1 MTATITTDT
10 KRINYKSDFD
20 FVARLMVTAPDGT
33 TTEIGFPD
41 YDWEMRITTGCNGY
55 SQFVASAKGG
65 KLTNCMND
73 DGQLRIICNNHGLRA
88 GVLYAEFHAHLP
100 NSIYPDGEQLYVGVS
115 QLPIELVLGE
125 GDEPTDIEIQ
135 MALPY
140 IYDSAY
146 DQAVR
151 GGYEGTQE
159 EYFAL
164 VSQLPD
170 AVEIAIE
177 VGKKAEI
184 ISQSAE
190 KIQASATTIGEGAR
204 AIKTNADTLTSTANK
219 VEQAAVKVEQAVES
233 LSESA
238 SSLSDSA
245 TKLASVTDSAT
256 SLENSATSISTNT
269 NALTTLISDWA
280 DGKAKIA
287 DALTRKYSP
296 TETTESFDAMA
307 QKVMDLPLAVEGQEG
322 IIDHTANG
330 IIDGYDLLNELHK
343 HQRQDYPYCCG
354 VEFVPYLYKTVVLS
368 GAEAYLCSDGFFT
381 TEQEVEHTFAED
393 NKLSHY
399 IIYYYTYPTYQV
411 PTTINPASQLIAYNG
426 QPRFNLSNY
435 YCPIVRSYTNER
447 YSVGSSDITANNFSY
462 IADIML
468 SGIETFGGVI
478 GVTSSNSNILSVNLP
493 HAKNLVSGGYVA
505 RQLYHLKNLCLA
517 SLEQVNGG
525 IVASSCDA
533 LTTLELPNLTEVN
546 GGIVAYGC
554 AALTTLELPN
564 LTEVNGGYVA
574 SSCAALTTLELPNL
588 TEVNGGFIVINT
600 GPQII
605 RLPKLKYCNGNI
617 IHQYQIKGA
626 EMAHIYIPQISG
638 TIYWGS
644 VGGSNF
650 NIAVHLGSQQED
662 NIKIATSTNYANRFT
677 IVTVELGFRSSLDLH
692 FWTYISAETLQGI
705 IDNLADNNDYEP
717 LTLTLGTTLKNKLS
731 EEYIAIATAK
741 NYNIA

>member
-546 GGIVAYGC
+546 GG
-554 AALTTLELPN
+554 
-564 LTEVNGGYVA
+564 
-574 SSCAALTTLELPNL
+574 
-588 TEVNGGFIVINT
+588 FIVINT